1 MADLNDKK
9 NDNLNDTLN
18 DTLNQ
23 LTNTADTTDV
33 YDPADIESNK
43 IMALL
48 SYIGILVLIPL
59 FSSRQ
64 SPFTRFHVNQGAVL
78 CVLEIIVWAVFGF
91 LGAIPVIGLIFR
103 IIRYVLQA
111 ICLVFAVLGIYNV
124 VQGKAKELPFIG
136 GIRLVK

>member
-23 LTNTADTTDV
+23 LTNTADTTDI

-64 SPFTRFHVNQGAVL
+64 SPFTRFHVNQGLILLICSLVSWFVGSLSSTLAWVL
-78 CVLEIIVWAVFGF
+78 NIAIFVLAIIG
-91 LGAIPVIGLIFR
+91 IF
-103 IIRYVLQA
+103 
-111 ICLVFAVLGIYNV
+111 NV
-124 VQGKAKELPFIG
+124 VKGEAKELP
-136 GIRLVK
+136 LVGKFRIIQ